1 MLINA
6 VVILIKCFTEVR
18 KLLKWMDCHWIKNT
32 QFIFSFLLLFVE
44 KNCTFR
50 GQQMAVSNQK
60 KLIFNIFLQMSF
72 VPFLSKQMLLTVCQ
86 WKIIVM
92 MDDRLFWLK
101 RSCFFRHPKPS
112 FVQKLKKER
121 HNERTKAGCLLKEN
135 KLLWWYFDWHH
146 FIYIE
151 KNGIMSITILRKFRL
166 LWDSAF
172 KWQS

>member
-18 KLLKWMDCHWIKNT
+18 KLLRWIVIESKTRNL
-32 QFIFSFLLLFVE
+32 FLVFSFYLLK
-44 KNCTFR
+44 KNCTFTE
-50 GQQMAVSNQK
+50 QQMTISNQK

-92 MDDRLFWLK
+92 MDDRFFWLK

-135 KLLWWYFDWHH
+135 KLLWYF
-146 FIYIE
+146 E
-151 KNGIMSITILRKFRL
+151 SSFRT
-166 LWDSAF
+166 D
-172 KWQS
+172 